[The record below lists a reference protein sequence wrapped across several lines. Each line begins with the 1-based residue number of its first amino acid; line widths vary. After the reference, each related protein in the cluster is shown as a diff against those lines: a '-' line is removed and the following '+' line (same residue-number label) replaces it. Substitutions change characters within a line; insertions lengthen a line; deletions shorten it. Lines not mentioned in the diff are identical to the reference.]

1 MAKNELAQERTIGP
15 SEPEVVSAS
24 PLGSATQGER
34 IYLALHRGS
43 AERDLLEQY
52 AAGREGRLIAIERSA
67 GPFSV
72 EVARLV
78 ASLGDD
84 TVELAPLRVAWLPEP
99 GKAGGWRALLG
110 LGDPRKPAE
119 RIKRQEMGRK
129 DPRWRIVAAKPAT
142 LGLLRARW
150 KQRTGGRGT
159 DFADFVARQAELSL
173 ERAEY
178 PLYGAGYKMP
188 RVEPAD
194 VIAAPGFAAG
204 LARLAQES
212 GRSEREVLA
221 EAQTY
226 LGELRTGHNPFAI
239 EGMLRF
245 FRAAY
250 EKAYGE
256 VDVVPT
262 ELARL
267 HEVFARYPAL
277 ILPAHKANVDAP
289 VVNTV
294 LADHGL
300 PLPSLFAGI
309 NMSFWPMGPIMR
321 RAGYIFLRR
330 DIRENATYRFVLRE
344 YLAYLIERRFNLSW
358 FPEGTRSR
366 TGKLLPPKLGL
377 LTYVVDAYRQGRIE
391 DIMLVPVALVY
402 DQVYE
407 TRDFAREASGAKKK
421 PENLGWMLRYLRSL
435 RAPYGKAYLRVAEP
449 LSMREALGPPDPA
462 ADHKTD
468 DAQLALQK
476 LSLAVSWRI
485 NQATP
490 ITGIAL
496 VAFALLATGGR
507 SIPRDRLER
516 FVALLVDHAVKRG
529 QPLTESAHL
538 REPQRLEAALDA
550 LLAAG
555 VITRF
560 AGGAAQVYGI
570 ADGQH
575 IGAAFYRNSMLHFV
589 LERAIAEVAALG
601 ALSAAPAE
609 REARFF
615 ETALAL
621 RESLKFEFFFRE
633 RPAFEEALA
642 AEMALIDAD
651 WRSKLATARTGR
663 ELLDSLFG
671 VGLAHAALRPFL
683 EAYRIVL
690 DVLQTQPV
698 DVVADEQDVLS
709 AADGL
714 GRQYLLE
721 QTIRNPE
728 AVSRQLF
735 ATAWQLA
742 RHVRLVEP
750 GPDLAARRAD
760 RARVLRATLAA
771 LDAIEGQC
779 RSALG
784 D

>member
-1 MAKNELAQERTIGP
+1 MATL
-15 SEPEVVSAS
+15 AS
-24 PLGSATQGER
+24 PTEQEARVER
-34 IYLALHRGS
+34 IFLALYRG
-43 AERDLLEQY
+43 ATERELLERH
-52 AAGREGRLIAIERSA
+52 AAGLPGRLVAIERSNA
-67 GPFSV
+67 PFST

-78 ASLGDD
+78 ASLGDE
-84 TVELAPLRVAWLPEP
+84 TVELAPLRVAWLPTK
-99 GKAGGWRALLG
+99 GQSSGWRALLG
-110 LGDPRKPAE
+110 LGDPREPSE
-119 RIKRQEMGRK
+119 SVKRR
-129 DPRWRIVAAKPAT
+129 DRDAATPRWRIVSAEPAA
-142 LGLLRARW
+142 LSVLRARW

-178 PLYGAGYKMP
+178 PLYGTRYKMP

-194 VIAAPGFAAG
+194 VIAAPGFTAG
-204 LARLAQES
+204 LARLAAET
-212 GRSEREVLA
+212 GRPEAERLA
-221 EAQTY
+221 EARGY
-226 LGELRTGHNPFAI
+226 LEELRTGHNPFAI

-250 EKAYGE
+250 EKAYGT
-256 VDVVPT
+256 VDVKPE

-267 HEVFARYPAL
+267 HDVFARYPAL

-377 LTYVVDAYRQGRIE
+377 LTYVVDAYRQGRID

-407 TRDFAREASGAKKK
+407 TKDFAKEAKGAKKK

-435 RAPYGKAYLRVAEP
+435 RTPYGKAYLRVAEP
-449 LSMREALGPPDPA
+449 LSMREALGAPDPA
-462 ADHKTD
+462 ADYKTPE
-468 DAQLALQK
+468 AQLALQK

-496 VAFALLATGGR
+496 VTFALLATGGR
-507 SIPRDRLER
+507 SIPRDRLGR
-516 FVALLVDHAVKRG
+516 FVAMLVDHARMRG
-529 QPLTESAHL
+529 QPLSASA
-538 REPQRLEAALDA
+538 RLDDAAQLDA
-550 LLAAG
+550 VIETLVSSG
-555 VITRF
+555 VVTRF
-560 AGGAAQVYGI
+560 DGGPTPVFGI
-570 ADGQH
+570 AEGQH

-601 ALSAAPAE
+601 ALAAKPAE
-609 REARFF
+609 RETRFI

-633 RPAFEEALA
+633 RPAFEQGLTAEMDLIDPDWRRKLA
-642 AEMALIDAD
+642 AA
-651 WRSKLATARTGR
+651 SSGR
-663 ELLDSLFG
+663 ELIDSIFG

-683 EAYRIVL
+683 EAYRVVL
-690 DVLQTQPV
+690 DVLLTLPV
-698 DVVADEQDVLS
+698 DTAAQEKEVLA

-721 QTIRNPE
+721 KTIRNPE

-742 RHVRLVEP
+742 GNVRLVEP
-750 GPDLAARRAD
+750 GPDLAARREN
-760 RARVLRATLAA
+760 RSKILRATLAA
-771 LDAIEGQC
+771 LDTIEDQC
-779 RSALG
+779 RAALG
-784 D
+784 G

>member
-1 MAKNELAQERTIGP
+1 MG
-15 SEPEVVSAS
+15 
-24 PLGSATQGER
+24 R
-34 IYLALHRGS
+34 IYLALYRGD
-43 AERDLLEQY
+43 AERELLE
-52 AAGREGRLIAIERSA
+52 RHTTPLSGRLIAIERSQA
-67 GPFSV
+67 PFST

-78 ASLGDD
+78 ASLDDD
-84 TVELAPLRVAWLPEP
+84 TVELAPLRVAWLPRKGE
-99 GKAGGWRALLG
+99 GNGWRALLG
-110 LGDPRKPAE
+110 LGDPREPPE
-119 RIKRQEMGRK
+119 SVKRREK
-129 DPRWRIVAAKPAT
+129 DAADPRWRIVTAQPAA
-142 LGLLRARW
+142 LGMLRARW

-178 PLYGAGYKMP
+178 PLYGARYKMP

-194 VIAAPGFAAG
+194 IIAAPGFTAG
-204 LARLAQES
+204 LARLAAET
-212 GRSEREVLA
+212 GRPEPDLLSEARG
-221 EAQTY
+221 Y
-226 LGELRTGHNPFAI
+226 LEELRTGHNPFAI

-250 EKAYGE
+250 EKAYGT
-256 VDVVPT
+256 VDVVPD
-262 ELARL
+262 ELAKL
-267 HEVFARYPAL
+267 HDVFARYPAL

-407 TRDFAREASGAKKK
+407 TKDFAREAKGAKKK

-435 RAPYGKAYLRVAEP
+435 RTPYGKAYLRVAEP
-449 LSMREALGPPDPA
+449 LSMREALGAPDPH
-462 ADHKTD
+462 ADYKAPE
-468 DAQLALQK
+468 AQLALQK

-496 VAFALLATGGR
+496 VTFALLATGGR
-507 SIPRDRLER
+507 SIPRERLVG
-516 FVALLVDHAVKRG
+516 FVSMLVDHARKRG
-529 QPLTESAHL
+529 QPLADSAEL
-538 REPQRLEAALDA
+538 RDPERLDA
-550 LLAAG
+550 VLDTLMASG
-555 VITRF
+555 IVTRYD
-560 AGGAAQVYGI
+560 GGPTPVYGI
-570 ADGQH
+570 AEGQH

-589 LERAIAEVAALG
+589 LERAIAEVAAVG
-601 ALSAAPAE
+601 AAAVPPAK
-609 REARFF
+609 RETQFI

-633 RPAFEEALA
+633 RPAFEDGLV
-642 AEMALIDAD
+642 AEMDLIAPD
-651 WRSKLATARTGR
+651 WRKKLAEAQSGR
-663 ELLDSLFG
+663 DVLDSVFG

-690 DVLQTQPV
+690 DVLLTMPV
-698 DVVADEQDVLS
+698 DLAAQEKDVLA

-735 ATAWQLA
+735 GTAWQLA
-742 RHVRLVEP
+742 CNVRLVEP
-750 GPDLAARRAD
+750 GPDLAARRK
-760 RARVLRATLAA
+760 ARSRILRATLAA
-771 LDAIEGQC
+771 LDAIELQC
-779 RSALG
+779 REALG
-784 D
+784 G

>member
-1 MAKNELAQERTIGP
+1 MATSAAPALH
-15 SEPEVVSAS
+15 EPQV
-24 PLGSATQGER
+24 PR
-34 IYLALHRGS
+34 IFLALYRGPT
-43 AERDLLEQY
+43 ERDLLTRH
-52 AAGREGRLIAIERSA
+52 AAELPGRLIAIERSNA
-67 GPFSV
+67 PFST

-78 ASLGDD
+78 ASLDD
-84 TVELAPLRVAWLPEP
+84 DAVELAPLRVAWLPRK
-99 GKAGGWRALLG
+99 GDGSGWRALLG
-110 LGDPRKPAE
+110 LGDPREPAE
-119 RIKRQEMGRK
+119 GRK
-129 DPRWRIVAAKPAT
+129 RREKDAADPRWRIVVAEPAA

-178 PLYGAGYKMP
+178 PLYGQRYKMP
-188 RVEPAD
+188 RVEPGD
-194 VIAAPGFAAG
+194 VIAAPGFTAG
-204 LARLAQES
+204 LARLAAET
-212 GRSEREVLA
+212 GRPEAELLA
-221 EAQTY
+221 EARGY
-226 LGELRTGHNPFAI
+226 LEELRTGHNPFAI

-250 EKAYGE
+250 EKAYGT
-256 VDVVPT
+256 VDVQPD
-262 ELARL
+262 ELAKL
-267 HEVFARYPAL
+267 HDVFARYPAL

-309 NMSFWPMGPIMR
+309 NMSFWPMGPIMK

-391 DIMLVPVALVY
+391 DIMLVPVALAY

-407 TRDFAREASGAKKK
+407 TKDFAREAKGVKKK

-435 RAPYGKAYLRVAEP
+435 RTPYGKAYLRVAEP
-449 LSMREALGPPDPA
+449 LSMREALGAPNPA
-462 ADHKTD
+462 ADHKTPE
-468 DAQLALQK
+468 AQLALQK

-496 VAFALLATGGR
+496 VTFALLATGGR
-507 SIPRDRLER
+507 SIPRERLAG
-516 FVALLVDHAVKRG
+516 FVGMLVDHARRRG
-529 QPLTESAHL
+529 QPLADSAELHDP
-538 REPQRLEAALDA
+538 ERLEAVLDA
-550 LLAAG
+550 LMASG
-555 VITRF
+555 VVTRF
-560 AGGAAQVYGI
+560 DGGPTPVYGI
-570 ADGQH
+570 AEGQH

-601 ALSAAPAE
+601 AMNAAPAK
-609 REARFF
+609 RADKFF
-615 ETALAL
+615 ETAVAL

-633 RPAFEEALA
+633 RPAFEDGLA
-642 AEMALIDAD
+642 AEMDLIDGD
-651 WRSKLATARTGR
+651 WRRKLAEAGSARNY
-663 ELLDSLFG
+663 LDSVFG

-690 DVLQTQPV
+690 DILLTRPV
-698 DVVADEQDVLS
+698 DVAAQEKEVLA

-721 QTIRNPE
+721 KTIRNPE

-742 RHVRLVEP
+742 GNVRLIEP
-750 GPDLAARRAD
+750 GPDLFARREN
-760 RARVLRATLAA
+760 RSKVLRATLAA
-771 LDAIEGQC
+771 LDAIEDQC
-779 RSALG
+779 REALG
-784 D
+784 G

>member
-1 MAKNELAQERTIGP
+1 MASA
-15 SEPEVVSAS
+15 AS
-24 PLGSATQGER
+24 PSSPEKHAQR
-34 IYLALHRGS
+34 IYLALYRG
-43 AERDLLEQY
+43 ATERELLERH
-52 AAGREGRLIAIERSA
+52 ATGLPGRVIAIERGNA
-67 GPFSV
+67 PFSL

-78 ASLGDD
+78 ASLDD
-84 TVELAPLRVAWLPEP
+84 DAVELAPLRVAWLPRQGE
-99 GKAGGWRALLG
+99 GSGWRALLG
-110 LGDPRKPAE
+110 LGDPREPSESVKRRE
-119 RIKRQEMGRK
+119 RDRS
-129 DPRWRIVAAKPAT
+129 DPRWRIVAAQPAA
-142 LGLLRARW
+142 LGMLRARW

-159 DFADFVARQAELSL
+159 DFSDFVARQAELSL

-178 PLYGAGYKMP
+178 PLYGSRYKMP

-194 VIAAPGFAAG
+194 IIAAPGFTAG
-204 LARLAQES
+204 LARLATET
-212 GRSEREVLA
+212 GRSEADLLE
-221 EAQTY
+221 EAKGY
-226 LGELRTGHNPFAI
+226 LEELRTGHNPFAI

-250 EKAYGE
+250 EKAYGT
-256 VDVVPT
+256 VDVVPG
-262 ELARL
+262 ELAKL
-267 HEVFARYPAL
+267 HAVFARYPAL

-407 TRDFAREASGAKKK
+407 TKDFAREAKGVKKK

-435 RAPYGKAYLRVAEP
+435 RTPYGKAYLRVAKP
-449 LSMREALGPPDPA
+449 LSMREALGAPDPH
-462 ADHKTD
+462 ADYKAPE
-468 DAQLALQK
+468 AQLALQK

-496 VAFALLATGGR
+496 ASFALLATGGR
-507 SIPRDRLER
+507 SIPRERLAG
-516 FVALLVDHAVKRG
+516 FVAMLVDHARKRG
-529 QPLTESAHL
+529 QPLAESADL
-538 REPQRLEAALDA
+538 GDPAKLDQVLA
-550 LLAAG
+550 TLLDSG
-555 VITRF
+555 IVTRYD
-560 AGGAAQVYGI
+560 GGPTPVYGI
-570 ADGQH
+570 AEGQH

-601 ALSAAPAE
+601 AMAAPAAR
-609 REARFF
+609 REERFF

-633 RPAFEEALA
+633 RPAFEQGLA
-642 AEMALIDAD
+642 AEMDLIDPE
-651 WRSKLATARTGR
+651 WRRKLAEARSGR
-663 ELLDSLFG
+663 ELLDSTFN

-690 DVLQTQPV
+690 DVLLTMPV
-698 DVVADEQDVLS
+698 DTPALESEVLA

-721 QTIRNPE
+721 KTIRNPE
-728 AVSRQLF
+728 AISRQLF
-735 ATAWQLA
+735 GTAWQLA
-742 RHVRLVEP
+742 RNVRLIEP
-750 GPDLAARRAD
+750 GPDLAARREN
-760 RARVLRATLAA
+760 RSKVLRATLSA
-771 LDAIEGQC
+771 LDEIEVQC
-779 RSALG
+779 REALG
-784 D
+784 G

>member
-1 MAKNELAQERTIGP
+1 MASLATP
-15 SEPEVVSAS
+15 PEQDAKV
-24 PLGSATQGER
+24 QR
-34 IYLALHRGS
+34 IFLALHRG
-43 AERDLLEQY
+43 ATERELLERH
-52 AAGREGRLIAIERSA
+52 AAHLPGRLVAIERSDA
-67 GPFSV
+67 PFSA
-72 EVARLV
+72 EVAKLV

-84 TVELAPLRVAWLPEP
+84 TVELAPLRVAWLP
-99 GKAGGWRALLG
+99 GKELGSGWRALLG
-110 LGDPRKPAE
+110 LGDPRELSEAA
-119 RIKRQEMGRK
+119 KRR
-129 DPRWRIVAAKPAT
+129 DRDSAAPRWRIVAAQPAA
-142 LGLLRARW
+142 LGDLRARW

-178 PLYGAGYKMP
+178 PLYGKRYKMP

-194 VIAAPGFAAG
+194 IIAAPGFTAG
-204 LARLAQES
+204 LARLADET
-212 GRSEREVLA
+212 GRAEADLLA
-221 EAQTY
+221 EARRY
-226 LGELRTGHNPFAI
+226 LEELRTGHNPFAI

-250 EKAYGE
+250 EKAYGT
-256 VDVVPT
+256 VDVVPA

-267 HEVFARYPAL
+267 HDVFARYPAL

-309 NMSFWPMGPIMR
+309 NMSFWPMGPIMK

-407 TRDFAREASGAKKK
+407 TKDFAREAKGAKKK

-435 RAPYGKAYLRVAEP
+435 RTPYGKAYLRVAEP
-449 LSMREALGPPDPA
+449 LSMREALGAPDPA
-462 ADHKTD
+462 TDYKTPE
-468 DAQLALQK
+468 AQLALQK

-496 VAFALLATGGR
+496 VTFALLATGGR
-507 SIPRDRLER
+507 SIPRDRLSR
-516 FVALLVDHAVKRG
+516 FVAMLVDHAERRG
-529 QPLTESAHL
+529 CPLADSA
-538 REPQRLEAALDA
+538 RLHDPEQLDLVLETLMA
-550 LLAAG
+550 SG

-560 AGGAAQVYGI
+560 DGGPTPVFGI
-570 ADGQH
+570 GDGQH

-589 LERAIAEVAALG
+589 LERAIAEVAAIG
-601 ALSAAPAE
+601 ALAAAPNE
-609 REARFF
+609 REARFI

-633 RPAFEEALA
+633 RPAFEQGLIT
-642 AEMALIDAD
+642 EMDLIDPE
-651 WRSKLATARTGR
+651 WRTKLATAKSDR
-663 ELLDSLFG
+663 ELIDSVFR

-690 DVLQTQPV
+690 DVLLTMPV
-698 DVVADEQDVLS
+698 DQAAQEKDVLA

-721 QTIRNPE
+721 KTIRNPE

-735 ATAWQLA
+735 GTAWQLA
-742 RHVRLVEP
+742 CNVRLVEP
-750 GPDLAARRAD
+750 GPDLAARREG
-760 RARVLRATLAA
+760 RSRVLRATLAA
-771 LDAIEGQC
+771 LDAIEDQC
-779 RSALG
+779 RAALG
-784 D
+784 G

>member
-1 MAKNELAQERTIGP
+1 MATL
-15 SEPEVVSAS
+15 AS
-24 PLGSATQGER
+24 PTEQEAGVER
-34 IYLALHRGS
+34 IFLALYRG
-43 AERDLLEQY
+43 ATERELLERH
-52 AAGREGRLIAIERSA
+52 AAGLPGQLVAIERSNA
-67 GPFSV
+67 PFST

-84 TVELAPLRVAWLPEP
+84 TVELAPLRVAWLPTKGESS
-99 GKAGGWRALLG
+99 GWRALLG
-110 LGDPRKPAE
+110 LGDPREPSE
-119 RIKRQEMGRK
+119 SVKRR
-129 DPRWRIVAAKPAT
+129 DRDAAAPRWRIVTAEPAA
-142 LGLLRARW
+142 LSVLRARW

-178 PLYGAGYKMP
+178 PLYGTRYKMP

-194 VIAAPGFAAG
+194 VIAAPGFTAG
-204 LARLAQES
+204 LARLAAET
-212 GRSEREVLA
+212 GRSESELLA
-221 EAQTY
+221 EARGY
-226 LGELRTGHNPFAI
+226 LEELRTGHNPFAI

-250 EKAYGE
+250 EKAYGT
-256 VDVVPT
+256 VDVKPE

-267 HEVFARYPAL
+267 HDVFARYPAL

-377 LTYVVDAYRQGRIE
+377 LTYVVDAYRQGRID

-407 TRDFAREASGAKKK
+407 TKDFAKEAKGAKKK

-435 RAPYGKAYLRVAEP
+435 RSPYGKAYLRVAEP
-449 LSMREALGPPDPA
+449 LSMREALGAPDPA
-462 ADHKTD
+462 ADYKTPE
-468 DAQLALQK
+468 AQLALQK

-496 VAFALLATGGR
+496 VTFALLATGGR
-507 SIPRDRLER
+507 SIPRDRLGR
-516 FVALLVDHAVKRG
+516 FVAMLVDHARMRG
-529 QPLTESAHL
+529 QPLSASA
-538 REPQRLEAALDA
+538 RLDDAAQLDA
-550 LLAAG
+550 VIETLVSSG
-555 VITRF
+555 VVTCF
-560 AGGAAQVYGI
+560 DGGPTPVFGI
-570 ADGQH
+570 AEGQH

-601 ALSAAPAE
+601 ALAAKPAE
-609 REARFF
+609 RETRFI

-633 RPAFEEALA
+633 RPAFEQGLTAEMDLIDPDWRGKLA
-642 AEMALIDAD
+642 AAG
-651 WRSKLATARTGR
+651 SGR
-663 ELLDSLFG
+663 ELIDSIFG

-683 EAYRIVL
+683 EAYRVML
-690 DVLQTQPV
+690 DVLLTLPV
-698 DVVADEQDVLS
+698 DTAAQEKDVLA

-721 QTIRNPE
+721 KTIRNPE

-742 RHVRLVEP
+742 GNVRLVEP
-750 GPDLAARRAD
+750 GPDLAARRES
-760 RARVLRATLAA
+760 RSKILRATLAA
-771 LDAIEGQC
+771 LDTIEDQC
-779 RSALG
+779 RAALG
-784 D
+784 G

>member
-1 MAKNELAQERTIGP
+1 MATL
-15 SEPEVVSAS
+15 AS
-24 PLGSATQGER
+24 PTEQEARVER
-34 IYLALHRGS
+34 IFLALYRG
-43 AERDLLEQY
+43 ATERELLERH
-52 AAGREGRLIAIERSA
+52 AAGLPGRLVAIERSNA
-67 GPFSV
+67 PFST

-78 ASLGDD
+78 ASLGDE
-84 TVELAPLRVAWLPEP
+84 TVELAPLRVAWLPTK
-99 GKAGGWRALLG
+99 GQSSGWRALLG
-110 LGDPRKPAE
+110 LGDPREPSE
-119 RIKRQEMGRK
+119 SVKRR
-129 DPRWRIVAAKPAT
+129 DRDAATPRWRIVTAEPAA
-142 LGLLRARW
+142 LSVLRARW

-159 DFADFVARQAELSL
+159 DFSDFVARQAELSL

-178 PLYGAGYKMP
+178 PLYGTRYKMP
-188 RVEPAD
+188 RVDPAD
-194 VIAAPGFAAG
+194 VIAAPGFTAG
-204 LARLAQES
+204 LARLAAET
-212 GRSEREVLA
+212 GRPEAELLA
-221 EAQTY
+221 EARGY
-226 LGELRTGHNPFAI
+226 LEELRTGHNPFAI

-250 EKAYGE
+250 EKAYGT
-256 VDVVPT
+256 VDVKPE

-267 HEVFARYPAL
+267 HDVFARYPAL

-377 LTYVVDAYRQGRIE
+377 LTYVVDAYRQGRID

-407 TRDFAREASGAKKK
+407 TKDFAKEAKGAKKK

-435 RAPYGKAYLRVAEP
+435 RTPYGKAYLRVAEP
-449 LSMREALGPPDPA
+449 LSMREALGAPDPA
-462 ADHKTD
+462 ADYKTPE
-468 DAQLALQK
+468 AQLALQK

-496 VAFALLATGGR
+496 VTFALLATGGR
-507 SIPRDRLER
+507 SIPRDRLGR
-516 FVALLVDHAVKRG
+516 FVAMLVDHARMRG
-529 QPLTESAHL
+529 QPLSASA
-538 REPQRLEAALDA
+538 RLDDAAQLDA
-550 LLAAG
+550 VIETLVSSG
-555 VITRF
+555 VVTRF
-560 AGGAAQVYGI
+560 DGGPTPVFGI
-570 ADGQH
+570 AEGQH

-601 ALSAAPAE
+601 ALAAKPAE
-609 REARFF
+609 RETRFI

-633 RPAFEEALA
+633 RPAFVQGLTAEMDLIDPDWRRKLA
-642 AEMALIDAD
+642 AA
-651 WRSKLATARTGR
+651 SSGR
-663 ELLDSLFG
+663 ELIDSIFG

-683 EAYRIVL
+683 EAYRVVL
-690 DVLQTQPV
+690 DVLLTLPV
-698 DVVADEQDVLS
+698 DTAAQEKEVLA

-721 QTIRNPE
+721 KTIRNPE

-742 RHVRLVEP
+742 GNVRLVEP
-750 GPDLAARRAD
+750 GPDLAARREN
-760 RARVLRATLAA
+760 RSKILRATLAA
-771 LDAIEGQC
+771 LDTIEDQC
-779 RSALG
+779 RAALG
-784 D
+784 G

>member
-1 MAKNELAQERTIGP
+1 MATA
-15 SEPEVVSAS
+15 AS
-24 PLGSATQGER
+24 PAAGKPKVQR
-34 IYLALHRGS
+34 IFLALYRGVT
-43 AERDLLEQY
+43 ERELLERY
-52 AAGREGRLIAIERSA
+52 TAGRDGQLVAIERNKA
-67 GPFSV
+67 PFSV

-78 ASLGDD
+78 ASLDD
-84 TVELAPLRVAWLPEP
+84 DEVELAPLRVAWLPRE
-99 GKAGGWRALLG
+99 GELASGWRALLG
-110 LGDPRKPAE
+110 LDDPREPDEGTKRRE
-119 RIKRQEMGRK
+119 RDAA
-129 DPRWRIVAAKPAT
+129 DPRWRVVVAQPAA

-178 PLYGAGYKMP
+178 PLYGQGYKMP
-188 RVEPAD
+188 RVEPDD

-204 LARLAQES
+204 LARLAEQTRRDEAAL
-212 GRSEREVLA
+212 LA
-221 EAQTY
+221 EARGY
-226 LGELRTGHNPFAI
+226 LQELRTGHNPFAI
-239 EGMLRF
+239 KGILRF

-250 EKAYGE
+250 EKAYGT
-256 VDVVPT
+256 VDVDP
-262 ELARL
+262 EQLARL
-267 HEVFARYPAL
+267 RDVFARYPAL

-289 VVNTV
+289 IVNTV

-330 DIRENATYRFVLRE
+330 DIRENPTYRFVLRE

-377 LTYVVDAYRQGRIE
+377 LTYVVDAYRQGRID

-407 TRDFAREASGAKKK
+407 TRDFAREARGGTKK

-435 RAPYGKAYLRVAEP
+435 RTSYGKAYLRVAEP
-449 LSMREALGPPDPA
+449 LSMREALGPPDSL
-462 ADHKTD
+462 ADGKTPE
-468 DAQLALQK
+468 AQLALSK

-496 VAFALLATGGR
+496 VTFALLATGGR
-507 SIPRDRLER
+507 SIPRARLAR
-516 FVALLVDHAVKRG
+516 FTAMLVDHARRRG
-529 QPLTESAHL
+529 QPLADSA
-538 REPQRLEAALDA
+538 RLDDPAALDA
-550 LLAAG
+550 ALGALIASG
-555 VITRF
+555 VVTRF
-560 AGGAAQVYGI
+560 DGGPVPVYGI
-570 ADGQH
+570 AEGQH

-589 LERAIAEVAALG
+589 LERAIAEVAAMEAVG
-601 ALSAAPAE
+601 APPAQ
-609 REARFF
+609 REARFL
-615 ETALAL
+615 ETACAL

-633 RPAFEEALA
+633 RPAFEEGLA
-642 AEMALIDAD
+642 AEMDLIDPD
-651 WRSKLATARTGR
+651 WRRKLAEAGSSRAV
-663 ELLDSLFG
+663 LDNLFG
-671 VGLAHAALRPFL
+671 IGLAHAALRPFL

-690 DVLQTQPV
+690 DVLLTMPV
-698 DVVADEQDVLS
+698 DVAAQEKAVLA

-721 QTIRNPE
+721 KTIRNPE

-742 RHVRLVEP
+742 GNLRLVEP
-750 GPDLAARRAD
+750 GPDLAARRES
-760 RARVLRATLAA
+760 RSRVLRATLAA
-771 LDAIEGQC
+771 LDQIEVQC
-779 RSALG
+779 REALG
-784 D
+784 G

>member
-1 MAKNELAQERTIGP
+1 MATAVSNPE
-15 SEPEVVSAS
+15 SEP
-24 PLGSATQGER
+24 R
-34 IYLALHRGS
+34 ISRIFLALYRGET
-43 AERDLLEQY
+43 ERDLLEQHT
-52 AAGREGRLIAIERSA
+52 AGLTGRLVAIERSNA
-67 GPFSV
+67 PFSN

-78 ASLGDD
+78 ASLDD
-84 TVELAPLRVAWLPEP
+84 DAVELAPLRVAWLPRKGED
-99 GKAGGWRALLG
+99 GGWRALFG
-110 LGDPRKPAE
+110 LGDPREPSEAA
-119 RIKRQEMGRK
+119 KRREL
-129 DPRWRIVAAKPAT
+129 DADNPRWRIVTAEPAA
-142 LGLLRARW
+142 LGMLRARW

-178 PLYGAGYKMP
+178 PLYGARYKMP

-194 VIAAPGFAAG
+194 VIAAPGFTAG
-204 LARLAQES
+204 LARLAAET
-212 GRSEREVLA
+212 GRPEPDLLSEARG
-221 EAQTY
+221 Y
-226 LGELRTGHNPFAI
+226 LEELRTGHNPFAI

-250 EKAYGE
+250 EKAYGT
-256 VDVVPT
+256 VDVVPD
-262 ELARL
+262 ELAKL
-267 HEVFARYPAL
+267 HNVFARYPAL

-330 DIRENATYRFVLRE
+330 DIRKNAIYRFVLRE

-391 DIMLVPVALVY
+391 DIMLVPVALAY

-407 TRDFAREASGAKKK
+407 TKDFAREAKGATKK

-435 RAPYGKAYLRVAEP
+435 RTPYGKAYLRVAEP
-449 LSMREALGPPDPA
+449 LSMREALGAPNPD
-462 ADHKTD
+462 ADFKTP

-496 VAFALLATGGR
+496 VTFALLATGGR
-507 SIPRDRLER
+507 SIPRERLAG
-516 FVALLVDHAVKRG
+516 FVCMLVDHARKRG
-529 QPLTESAHL
+529 QPLADSAELHD
-538 REPQRLEAALDA
+538 PAKLDA
-550 LLAAG
+550 VMETLIESG
-555 VITRF
+555 VVTRF
-560 AGGAAQVYGI
+560 DGGPTPVYGI

-589 LERAIAEVAALG
+589 LERAIVEVAAID
-601 ALSAAPAE
+601 ALRVTPAN
-609 REARFF
+609 REAQFV

-633 RPAFEEALA
+633 RPAFEAGLI
-642 AEMALIDAD
+642 AEMDLINLD
-651 WRSKLATARTGR
+651 WRSQLAKATAGR
-663 ELLDSLFG
+663 DLLDSVFG
-671 VGLAHAALRPFL
+671 IGLAHAALRPFL

-690 DVLQTQPV
+690 DVLLALPV
-698 DVVADEQDVLS
+698 NVAAQEKEVLA

-728 AVSRQLF
+728 AISRQLF
-735 ATAWQLA
+735 STAWQLA
-742 RHVRLVEP
+742 CNVRLVEP
-750 GPDLAARRAD
+750 GPDLAARRKN
-760 RARVLRATLAA
+760 RSKVLRATLAA
-771 LDAIEGQC
+771 LDEIEVQC
-779 RSALG
+779 REALG
-784 D
+784 G

>member
-1 MAKNELAQERTIGP
+1 MATAVSPPE
-15 SEPEVVSAS
+15 SEPQI
-24 PLGSATQGER
+24 GR
-34 IYLALHRGS
+34 IFLALYRG
-43 AERDLLEQY
+43 ATERELLERHT
-52 AAGREGRLIAIERSA
+52 AGLTGRLVAIERSEA
-67 GPFSV
+67 PFST

-78 ASLGDD
+78 ASLDD
-84 TVELAPLRVAWLPEP
+84 DAVELAPLRVAWLPRKGE
-99 GKAGGWRALLG
+99 GSGWRALLG
-110 LGDPRKPAE
+110 LGDPREPSE
-119 RIKRQEMGRK
+119 SIKRREK
-129 DPRWRIVAAKPAT
+129 DAADPRWRIVVAEPAA

-178 PLYGAGYKMP
+178 PLYGARYKMP

-194 VIAAPGFAAG
+194 VIAAPGFTAG
-204 LARLAQES
+204 LARLAEES
-212 GRSEREVLA
+212 GRRESELLA
-221 EAQTY
+221 EAHGY
-226 LGELRTGHNPFAI
+226 LEELRTGHNPFAI

-250 EKAYGE
+250 EKAYGT
-256 VDVVPT
+256 VDVVPE
-262 ELARL
+262 ELAKL
-267 HEVFARYPAL
+267 HDVFARYPAL

-391 DIMLVPVALVY
+391 DIMLVPVALAY

-407 TRDFAREASGAKKK
+407 TKDFANEAKGGKKK

-435 RAPYGKAYLRVAEP
+435 RTSYGKAYLRVAEP
-449 LSMREALGPPDPA
+449 LSMREALGPPDP
-462 ADHKTD
+462 DGNYKTPE
-468 DAQLALQK
+468 AQLALQK

-496 VAFALLATGGR
+496 VTFALLATGGR
-507 SIPRDRLER
+507 SIPRERLAK
-516 FVALLVDHAVKRG
+516 FVAMLVEHARKRG
-529 QPLTESAHL
+529 QPLADSAVLHDSERLGAVLDTLMES
-538 REPQRLEAALDA
+538 
-550 LLAAG
+550 G
-555 VITRF
+555 VVTRF
-560 AGGAAQVYGI
+560 EGGPTPVYGI
-570 ADGQH
+570 AEGQH

-589 LERAIAEVAALG
+589 LERAICEVAALG
-601 ALSAAPAE
+601 AMTSSPAK
-609 REARFF
+609 REDKFF
-615 ETALAL
+615 ETAVAL

-633 RPAFEEALA
+633 RPAFEEGLA
-642 AEMALIDAD
+642 AEMDLIDRD
-651 WRSKLATARTGR
+651 WRHKLAEASSGR
-663 ELLDSLFG
+663 EVLDTIFG

-690 DVLQTQPV
+690 DVLLTLPV
-698 DVVADEQDVLS
+698 DVAAQEKDVLT

-721 QTIRNPE
+721 KTIRNPE

-735 ATAWQLA
+735 ATAWQVA
-742 RHVRLVEP
+742 SNVRLVEP
-750 GPDLAARRAD
+750 GPDLAARREG
-760 RARVLRATLAA
+760 RSRVLRATLAA
-771 LDAIEGQC
+771 LDAIEVQC
-779 RSALG
+779 REALG
-784 D
+784 G

>member
-1 MAKNELAQERTIGP
+1 MATAASTPNA
-15 SEPEVVSAS
+15 EPKI
-24 PLGSATQGER
+24 QR
-34 IYLALHRGS
+34 IFLALYRGQT
-43 AERDLLEQY
+43 ERELLERHT
-52 AAGREGRLIAIERSA
+52 AGLAGRLVAIERSDA
-67 GPFSV
+67 PFSI

-78 ASLGDD
+78 ASLDD
-84 TVELAPLRVAWLPEP
+84 DAVELAPLRIAWLPRKGELP
-99 GKAGGWRALLG
+99 SGWRALLG
-110 LGDPRKPAE
+110 LGDPREPAE
-119 RIKRQEMGRK
+119 SVKRREREAA
-129 DPRWRIVAAKPAT
+129 DPRWRVVVAQPAA

-178 PLYGAGYKMP
+178 PLYGKRFKMP

-204 LARLAQES
+204 LARLVEET
-212 GRSEREVLA
+212 GRGEAELLA
-221 EAQTY
+221 EARGY
-226 LGELRTGHNPFAI
+226 LEELRTGHNPFAI

-250 EKAYGE
+250 EKAYGS
-256 VDVVPT
+256 VDVEP
-262 ELARL
+262 EQLERL
-267 HEVFARYPAL
+267 HDVFARYPAL
-277 ILPAHKANVDAP
+277 ILPTHKANVDAP
-289 VVNTV
+289 IVNTV

-377 LTYVVDAYRQGRIE
+377 LTYVVDAYRQGRID

-407 TRDFAREASGAKKK
+407 TKDFANEAKGGKKK

-435 RAPYGKAYLRVAEP
+435 RTSYGKAYLRVAEP
-449 LSMREALGPPDPA
+449 LSMREALGPPDPHS
-462 ADHKTD
+462 DGKTSE
-468 DAQLALQK
+468 AQLALNK

-496 VAFALLATGGR
+496 VTFALLATGGR
-507 SIPRDRLER
+507 SIPRERLAR
-516 FVALLVDHAVKRG
+516 FAAMLVSHAQLRE
-529 QPLTESAHL
+529 QPLADSAA
-538 REPQRLEAALDA
+538 LEDPAALDA
-550 LLAAG
+550 VLDTLMETG
-555 VITRF
+555 VINRF
-560 AGGAAQVYGI
+560 DGGPVPVYGI
-570 ADGQH
+570 AEGQH

-589 LERAIAEVAALG
+589 LERAIAEV
-601 ALSAAPAE
+601 SAMSAVSAPPAK
-609 REARFF
+609 REAQFF

-633 RPAFEEALA
+633 RPAFEDGLA
-642 AEMALIDAD
+642 AEMDLIDQD
-651 WRSKLATARTGR
+651 WRRKLTEAGSGR
-663 ELLDSLFG
+663 EVLDSLFG

-690 DVLQTQPV
+690 DVLLTLPV
-698 DVVADEQDVLS
+698 DVAAQEKDVLT

-721 QTIRNPE
+721 KTIRNPE

-742 RHVRLVEP
+742 SNVKLVEP
-750 GPDLAARRAD
+750 GPDLAARREG
-760 RARVLRATLAA
+760 RSKVLRATLAA
-771 LDAIEGQC
+771 LDQIEVQC
-779 RSALG
+779 REALG
-784 D
+784 G

>member
-1 MAKNELAQERTIGP
+1 MASQVAP
-15 SEPEVVSAS
+15 PASEPQV
-24 PLGSATQGER
+24 QR
-34 IYLALHRGS
+34 IFLALYRG
-43 AERDLLEQY
+43 ATERELLT
-52 AAGREGRLIAIERSA
+52 AHTAGLSGRLVAVERSDA
-67 GPFSV
+67 PFSV

-78 ASLGDD
+78 ASLDD
-84 TVELAPLRVAWLPEP
+84 DAVELAPLRVAWLPRTGETT
-99 GKAGGWRALLG
+99 GGWRALLG
-110 LGDPRKPAE
+110 LGDPREPSEGAKRSE
-119 RIKRQEMGRK
+119 RDAA
-129 DPRWRIVAAKPAT
+129 DPRWRIVVAQPAA

-178 PLYGAGYKMP
+178 PLYGARFKMP

-194 VIAAPGFAAG
+194 VIAAPGFNEG
-204 LARLAQES
+204 LVRLAAET
-212 GRSEREVLA
+212 GRREDELLA
-221 EAQTY
+221 EARGY
-226 LGELRTGHNPFAI
+226 LEELKTGHNPFAI

-250 EKAYGE
+250 EKAYGT
-256 VDVVPT
+256 VDVDASQ
-262 ELARL
+262 LSSL
-267 HEVFARYPAL
+267 HDVFARYPAL

-289 VVNTV
+289 IVNTV

-391 DIMLVPVALVY
+391 DIMLVPVALAY

-407 TRDFAREASGAKKK
+407 TKDFAREAKGGKKK

-435 RAPYGKAYLRVAEP
+435 RTPYGKAYLRVAEP
-449 LSMREALGPPDPA
+449 LSMREALGPPDP
-462 ADHKTD
+462 HSEGKTA
-468 DAQLALQK
+468 DAQLALNK

-496 VAFALLATGGR
+496 VTFALLATGGR
-507 SIPRDRLER
+507 SIPRDRLAK
-516 FVALLVDHAVKRG
+516 FVALLVEHARKRG
-529 QPLTESAHL
+529 QPLADSAVLQDSERLGTVLDTLMES
-538 REPQRLEAALDA
+538 
-550 LLAAG
+550 G
-555 VITRF
+555 VVTRF
-560 AGGAAQVYGI
+560 DEGPTPVYGI
-570 ADGQH
+570 AEGQH

-589 LERAIAEVAALG
+589 LERAIAEVAAF
-601 ALSAAPAE
+601 AAVAAPPAR
-609 REARFF
+609 REAQFY

-633 RPAFEEALA
+633 RPAFEDGLA
-642 AEMALIDAD
+642 AEMDLIDQD
-651 WRSKLATARTGR
+651 WRSKLAEAGSGR
-663 ELLDSLFG
+663 EVLDSLFG

-690 DVLQTQPV
+690 DVLLTLPV
-698 DVVADEQDVLS
+698 DTAAQEKDVLA

-721 QTIRNPE
+721 KTIRNPE

-742 RHVRLVEP
+742 CNVRLVEP
-750 GPDLAARRAD
+750 GPDLAARREN
-760 RARVLRATLAA
+760 RSKVLRATLGA
-771 LDAIEGQC
+771 LDAIEIQC
-779 RSALG
+779 REALG
-784 D
+784 G

>member
-1 MAKNELAQERTIGP
+1 MARPIQSPGATARPEPILLGLYRGVTERN
-15 SEPEVVSAS
+15 
-24 PLGSATQGER
+24 
-34 IYLALHRGS
+34 
-43 AERDLLEQY
+43 LLEQH
-52 AAGREGRLIAIERSA
+52 AAAVDGRLHLIERRD
-67 GPFSV
+67 GPFSS

-78 ASLGDD
+78 ASLDD
-84 TVELAPLRVAWLPEP
+84 DAVELAPLRVAWLPER
-99 GKAGGWRALLG
+99 GEQGGWRALLG
-110 LGDPRKPAE
+110 LRDPRDPSE
-119 RIKRQEMGRK
+119 RRKRRVLGAK
-129 DPRWRIVAAKPAT
+129 DPPWRIVAAEPAA

-178 PLYGAGYKMP
+178 PLYGKSYKMP

-194 VIAAPGFAAG
+194 VIAAPGFTAG
-204 LARLAQES
+204 LARLAGET
-212 GRSEREVLA
+212 GRPEADLLA
-221 EAQTY
+221 EANRY
-226 LGELRTGHNPFAI
+226 LEELRTGHNPFAI
-239 EGMLRF
+239 KGMLRF

-256 VDVVPT
+256 VDVVPG

-267 HEVFARYPAL
+267 QDVFARYPAL

-309 NMSFWPMGPIMR
+309 NISFWPMGPIMR

-407 TRDFAREASGAKKK
+407 TTDFANEAKGGKKK

-435 RAPYGKAYLRVAEP
+435 RTPYGKAYLRVAEP
-449 LSMREALGPPDPA
+449 LSMREALGAPDPQ
-462 ADHKTD
+462 ADHKTPE
-468 DAQLALQK
+468 AQLALQK

-490 ITGIAL
+490 ITGISL
-496 VAFALLATGGR
+496 VTFALLATGGR
-507 SIPRDRLER
+507 SIPLER
-516 FVALLVDHAVKRG
+516 LARFVGMLVDHARKRG
-529 QPLTESAHL
+529 QPLAESATL
-538 REPQRLEAALDA
+538 DDPVRLNSVVET
-550 LLAAG
+550 LLASGIVSRFDAG
-555 VITRF
+555 PTPVF
-560 AGGAAQVYGI
+560 GI
-570 ADGQH
+570 VEGQH
-575 IGAAFYRNSMLHFV
+575 ISAAFYRNSMLHFV
-589 LERAIAEVAALG
+589 LERAIAEVAVLG
-601 ALSAAPAE
+601 ALSAAPQT
-609 REARFF
+609 RETRFF
-615 ETALAL
+615 ETAVAL

-642 AEMALIDAD
+642 AEMGLIDQD
-651 WRSKLATARTGR
+651 WRRKLAQAASADAA
-663 ELLDSLFG
+663 LADIFG
-671 VGLAHAALRPFL
+671 IGLAHAALRPFL

-690 DVLQTQPV
+690 DVLLTLPV
-698 DVVADEQDVLS
+698 DTIAQEKEVLA

-721 QTIRNPE
+721 KAIRNPE

-742 RHVRLVEP
+742 RNVRLVDP
-750 GPDLAARRAD
+750 GPDLAARRQS
-760 RARVLRATLAA
+760 RARVLRAILAA
-771 LDAIEGQC
+771 LDTIEAQC
-779 RSALG
+779 RNALG
-784 D
+784 G

>member
-1 MAKNELAQERTIGP
+1 MATRVASP
-15 SEPEVVSAS
+15 ASEP
-24 PLGSATQGER
+24 QDQR
-34 IYLALHRGS
+34 IFLALYRGPT
-43 AERDLLEQY
+43 ERELLERHT
-52 AAGREGRLIAIERSA
+52 AGLTGRLVAIERSNA
-67 GPFSV
+67 PFSA

-78 ASLGDD
+78 ASLDD
-84 TVELAPLRVAWLPEP
+84 DAVELAPLRIAWLPRSGETP
-99 GKAGGWRALLG
+99 GGWRALLG
-110 LGDPRKPAE
+110 LGDPREPSEAVKRRE
-119 RIKRQEMGRK
+119 R
-129 DPRWRIVAAKPAT
+129 DAAAPRWRVVVAQPAA

-178 PLYGAGYKMP
+178 PLYGDRFKMP

-194 VIAAPGFAAG
+194 IIAAPGFSAG
-204 LARLAQES
+204 LARLATET
-212 GRSEREVLA
+212 GKREDELLA
-221 EAQTY
+221 EARGY
-226 LGELRTGHNPFAI
+226 LEELRTGHNPFAI
-239 EGMLRF
+239 QGMLRF

-250 EKAYGE
+250 EKAYGT
-256 VDVVPT
+256 VDVEPSQ
-262 ELARL
+262 LAAL
-267 HEVFARYPAL
+267 HDVFARYPAL

-289 VVNTV
+289 IVNTV

-407 TRDFAREASGAKKK
+407 TKDFAREAKGSKKK

-435 RAPYGKAYLRVAEP
+435 RTSYGKAYLRVAEP
-449 LSMREALGPPDPA
+449 LSMREALGAPDPN
-462 ADHKTD
+462 ADHKTPE
-468 DAQLALQK
+468 AQLALQK

-496 VAFALLATGGR
+496 VTFALLATGGR
-507 SIPRDRLER
+507 SIPRERLAR
-516 FVALLVDHAVKRG
+516 FVALLVDHARKRG
-529 QPLTESAHL
+529 QPLADSA
-538 REPQRLEAALDA
+538 ELEAPAALDSVIDT
-550 LLAAG
+550 LIESG
-555 VITRF
+555 VVTRF
-560 AGGAAQVYGI
+560 DGGPVPVYGI
-570 ADGQH
+570 AEGQH

-589 LERAIAEVAALG
+589 LERAIAEVSAFAA
-601 ALSAAPAE
+601 ASAPPAR
-609 REARFF
+609 REAQFF

-633 RPAFEEALA
+633 RPAFEDGLA
-642 AEMALIDAD
+642 RELELVDLD
-651 WRSKLATARTGR
+651 WRSKLAEAGSGR
-663 ELLDSLFG
+663 DVLDSVFG

-690 DVLQTQPV
+690 DVLLTLPV
-698 DVVADEQDVLS
+698 DAAAQEKDVLA

-721 QTIRNPE
+721 KTIRNPE
-728 AVSRQLF
+728 AISRQLF

-742 RHVRLVEP
+742 VNVRLVDP
-750 GPDLAARRAD
+750 GPDLAARREN
-760 RARVLRATLAA
+760 RSKVLRATLAA
-771 LDAIEGQC
+771 LDQIEVQC
-779 RSALG
+779 REALG
-784 D
+784 G

>member
-1 MAKNELAQERTIGP
+1 MATA
-15 SEPEVVSAS
+15 VAS
-24 PLGSATQGER
+24 PDTEPKIQR
-34 IYLALHRGS
+34 VFLALYRG
-43 AERDLLEQY
+43 ATERELLERY
-52 AAGREGRLIAIERSA
+52 AAGLAGRMIPIERNDA
-67 GPFSV
+67 PFSADI
-72 EVARLV
+72 ARLV
-78 ASLGDD
+78 ASLDD
-84 TVELAPLRVAWLPEP
+84 DSVELAPLRVAWLPRQGET
-99 GKAGGWRALLG
+99 AGWRTWLG
-110 LGDPRKPAE
+110 LGDPREPSETK
-119 RIKRQEMGRK
+119 KRREK
-129 DPRWRIVAAKPAT
+129 DVADPRWRIVVAEPAA
-142 LGLLRARW
+142 LGMLRARW

-178 PLYGAGYKMP
+178 PLYGARYKMP

-194 VIAAPGFAAG
+194 IIAAPGFTMG
-204 LARLAQES
+204 LARL
-212 GRSEREVLA
+212 SEETGHPEA
-221 EAQTY
+221 ELLSDARGY
-226 LGELRTGHNPFAI
+226 LEELRTGHNPFAI

-250 EKAYGE
+250 EKAYGT
-256 VDVVPT
+256 VDVLPD
-262 ELARL
+262 ELAKL
-267 HEVFARYPAL
+267 HDVFARYPAL

-294 LADHGL
+294 MADHGL

-391 DIMLVPVALVY
+391 DIMLVPVALAY

-407 TRDFAREASGAKKK
+407 TKDFAREAKGGKKK

-435 RAPYGKAYLRVAEP
+435 RTPYGKAYLRVAEP
-449 LSMREALGPPDPA
+449 LSMREALGAPDPQ
-462 ADHKTD
+462 ADHKSPA
-468 DAQLALQK
+468 AQLAMQK

-496 VAFALLATGGR
+496 VSFALLATGGR
-507 SIPRDRLER
+507 AIPRDRLAG
-516 FVALLVDHAVKRG
+516 FVAMLVDHARKRG
-529 QPLTESAHL
+529 QPLADSAEL
-538 REPQRLEAALDA
+538 RDPERLDA
-550 LLAAG
+550 VLETLLASG
-555 VITRF
+555 VVMRF
-560 AGGAAQVYGI
+560 DGGPTPVYGI
-570 ADGQH
+570 AEGQH

-589 LERAIAEVAALG
+589 LERAIAEVSVLG
-601 ALSAAPAE
+601 AMTASPDK
-609 REARFF
+609 REAQFI

-633 RPAFEEALA
+633 RPAFEEGMV
-642 AEMALIDAD
+642 AEMDLIDCD
-651 WRSKLATARTGR
+651 WRRKLSAASADR
-663 ELLDSLFG
+663 EVLDSLFG
-671 VGLAHAALRPFL
+671 LGLAHAALRPFL

-690 DVLQTQPV
+690 DVLLTQPV
-698 DVVADEQDVLS
+698 DVAAQEKDVLA

-721 QTIRNPE
+721 MTIRNPE

-735 ATAWQLA
+735 STAWQLA
-742 RHVRLVEP
+742 ANVRLIEP
-750 GPDLAARRAD
+750 GPDLAARRQN
-760 RARVLRATLAA
+760 RSKVLRATLAA
-771 LDAIEGQC
+771 LDAIEVQC
-779 RSALG
+779 REALG
-784 D
+784 G

>member
-1 MAKNELAQERTIGP
+1 MARNGLTREQSGEAAGAERVPEAQQ
-15 SEPEVVSAS
+15 A
-24 PLGSATQGER
+24 ER
-34 IYLALHRGS
+34 IFLALYRGAS
-43 AERDLLEQY
+43 EHELLERY
-52 AAGREGRLIAIERSA
+52 ASGRPGRLIAIERRNA
-67 GPFSV
+67 PFSI
-72 EVARLV
+72 EIARLV
-78 ASLGDD
+78 SSLGDD
-84 TVELAPLRVAWLPEP
+84 TIELSPLRVAWLPRNGE
-99 GKAGGWRALLG
+99 GSGWRALLG
-110 LGDPRKPAE
+110 LSDPRGPAE
-119 RIKRQEMGRK
+119 RIKRQERDRP
-129 DPRWRIVAAKPAT
+129 DPRWRIVVAEPAS

-150 KQRTGGRGT
+150 KQRTGGKST

-212 GRSEREVLA
+212 GRPESEVLA
-221 EAQTY
+221 EARTY

-250 EKAYGE
+250 EKAYGT
-256 VDVVPT
+256 VDVVPE

-294 LADHGL
+294 LADYGL

-391 DIMLVPVALVY
+391 DIMLVPVALAY

-407 TRDFAREASGAKKK
+407 TKDFAREASGAKKK

-462 ADHKTD
+462 ADHKAD

-485 NQATP
+485 NQTTP

-507 SIPRDRLER
+507 SIPRDRLAR
-516 FVALLVDHAVKRG
+516 FVGLLVDHANRRG
-529 QPLTESAHL
+529 YPLTESAHL
-538 REPQRLEAALDA
+538 HQAERLDAALET
-550 LLAAG
+550 LLASG
-555 VITRF
+555 VISRF
-560 AGGAAQVYGI
+560 EGGPTPVYGI
-570 ADGQH
+570 AEGQH

-601 ALSAAPAE
+601 AVTSPPAN

-633 RPAFEEALA
+633 RPAFEDGLA
-642 AEMALIDAD
+642 AEMALIDPD
-651 WRSKLATARTGR
+651 WQAKLASARSGR
-663 ELLDSLFG
+663 GLLDELFG

-690 DVLQTQPV
+690 DVLLTMPV
-698 DVVADEQDVLS
+698 DVVAEEKEVLA

-721 QTIRNPE
+721 KTIRNPE

-742 RHVRLVEP
+742 RNVRLVEP
-750 GPDLAARRAD
+750 GPDLAARREG
-760 RARVLRATLAA
+760 RSKVLRATLAA
-771 LDAIEGQC
+771 LDAIEDQC
-779 RSALG
+779 REALG
-784 D
+784 G

>member
-1 MAKNELAQERTIGP
+1 MATL
-15 SEPEVVSAS
+15 AS
-24 PLGSATQGER
+24 PTEQEARAER
-34 IYLALHRGS
+34 IFLALYRG
-43 AERDLLEQY
+43 ATERELLERHT
-52 AAGREGRLIAIERSA
+52 AGLPGRLVVIERSNA
-67 GPFSV
+67 PFST

-78 ASLGDD
+78 ASLGDE
-84 TVELAPLRVAWLPEP
+84 TVELAPLRVAWLPTK
-99 GKAGGWRALLG
+99 GQSSGWRALLG
-110 LGDPRKPAE
+110 LGDPREPSE
-119 RIKRQEMGRK
+119 SVKRR
-129 DPRWRIVAAKPAT
+129 DRDAATPRWRIVTAEPAA
-142 LGLLRARW
+142 LSVLRARW

-159 DFADFVARQAELSL
+159 DFSDFVARQAELSL

-178 PLYGAGYKMP
+178 PLYGTRYKMP

-194 VIAAPGFAAG
+194 VIAAPGFTAG
-204 LARLAQES
+204 LARLTAET
-212 GRSEREVLA
+212 GRPEAELLA
-221 EAQTY
+221 EARGY
-226 LGELRTGHNPFAI
+226 LEELRTGHNPFAI

-250 EKAYGE
+250 EKAYGT
-256 VDVVPT
+256 VDVKPE
-262 ELARL
+262 ELTRL
-267 HEVFARYPAL
+267 HDVFARYPAL

-366 TGKLLPPKLGL
+366 TGKLLSPKLGL
-377 LTYVVDAYRQGRIE
+377 LTYVVDAYRQGRID

-407 TRDFAREASGAKKK
+407 TKDFAKEAKGAKKK

-435 RAPYGKAYLRVAEP
+435 RTPYGKAYLRVAEP
-449 LSMREALGPPDPA
+449 LSMREALGAPDPA
-462 ADHKTD
+462 ADYKTPE
-468 DAQLALQK
+468 AQLALQK

-496 VAFALLATGGR
+496 VTFALLATGGR
-507 SIPRDRLER
+507 SIPRDRLGR
-516 FVALLVDHAVKRG
+516 FVAMLVDHARMRG
-529 QPLTESAHL
+529 QPVSASA
-538 REPQRLEAALDA
+538 RLDDAAQLDA
-550 LLAAG
+550 VIETLVSSG
-555 VITRF
+555 VVTRF
-560 AGGAAQVYGI
+560 DGGPTPVFGI
-570 ADGQH
+570 AEGQH

-589 LERAIAEVAALG
+589 LERAIAEVAVLG
-601 ALSAAPAE
+601 AVAAKPAE
-609 REARFF
+609 RETRFI

-633 RPAFEEALA
+633 RPAFEQGLTAEMDLIDPDWRRKLA
-642 AEMALIDAD
+642 AAG
-651 WRSKLATARTGR
+651 SGR
-663 ELLDSLFG
+663 ELIDSIFG

-683 EAYRIVL
+683 EAYRVVL
-690 DVLQTQPV
+690 DVLLTLPV
-698 DVVADEQDVLS
+698 DTAAQEKEVLA

-721 QTIRNPE
+721 KTIRNPE

-742 RHVRLVEP
+742 GNVRLVEP
-750 GPDLAARRAD
+750 GPDLAARREN
-760 RARVLRATLAA
+760 RSKILRATLAA
-771 LDAIEGQC
+771 LDTIEDQC
-779 RSALG
+779 RAALG
-784 D
+784 G

>member
-1 MAKNELAQERTIGP
+1 MVEYPQAGHWLLEDVLQPCLAEGEHVGVALDDDRAGVDRLGAEGVEFVPTGIAHVWLDLFHVLDCSVERR
-15 SEPEVVSAS
+15 
-24 PLGSATQGER
+24 LGG
-34 IYLALHRGS
+34 GGV
-43 AERDLLEQY
+43 DLLVTVDVDGQALFELVRQRCFDEGGEQRMR
-52 AAGREGRLIAIERSA
+52 ASRAALELRVCLGGNEERMLLTRVLDELDQLPVRREPDLSWIRAGREGAA
-67 GPFSV
+67 G
-72 EVARLV
+72 
-78 ASLGDD
+78 
-84 TVELAPLRVAWLPEP
+84 
-99 GKAGGWRALLG
+99 
-110 LGDPRKPAE
+110 
-119 RIKRQEMGRK
+119 
-129 DPRWRIVAAKPAT
+129 RWRQLAACERHHEPDLLLTADNIE
-142 LGLLRARW
+142 LHYVRVIGGL
-150 KQRTGGRGT
+150 
-159 DFADFVARQAELSL
+159 E
-173 ERAEY
+173 
-178 PLYGAGYKMP
+178 
-188 RVEPAD
+188 
-194 VIAAPGFAAG
+194 
-204 LARLAQES
+204 
-212 GRSEREVLA
+212 
-221 EAQTY
+221 
-226 LGELRTGHNPFAI
+226 ELRTGHNPFAI

-250 EKAYGE
+250 EKAYGT
-256 VDVVPT
+256 VDVKPE

-267 HEVFARYPAL
+267 HDVFARYPAL

-309 NMSFWPMGPIMR
+309 NMSFWPMGPIMK

-407 TRDFAREASGAKKK
+407 TKDFAREAKGAKKK

-435 RAPYGKAYLRVAEP
+435 RTPYGKAYLRVAEP
-449 LSMREALGPPDPA
+449 LSMREALGAPDPA
-462 ADHKTD
+462 TDYKTPE
-468 DAQLALQK
+468 AQLALQK

-496 VAFALLATGGR
+496 VTFALLATGGR
-507 SIPRDRLER
+507 SIPRDRLSR
-516 FVALLVDHAVKRG
+516 FVAMLVDHAERRG
-529 QPLTESAHL
+529 CPLADSA
-538 REPQRLEAALDA
+538 RLHDPEQLDLVLETLMA
-550 LLAAG
+550 SG

-560 AGGAAQVYGI
+560 DGGPTPVFGI
-570 ADGQH
+570 GDGQH

-589 LERAIAEVAALG
+589 LERAIAEVAAIG
-601 ALSAAPAE
+601 ALAAAPNE
-609 REARFF
+609 REARFI

-633 RPAFEEALA
+633 RPAFEQGLIT
-642 AEMALIDAD
+642 EMDLIDPE
-651 WRSKLATARTGR
+651 WRTKLATAKSDR
-663 ELLDSLFG
+663 ELIDSVFR

-690 DVLQTQPV
+690 DVLLTMPV
-698 DVVADEQDVLS
+698 DQAAQEKDVLA

-721 QTIRNPE
+721 KTIRNPE

-735 ATAWQLA
+735 GTAWQLA
-742 RHVRLVEP
+742 CNVRLVEP
-750 GPDLAARRAD
+750 GPDLAARREG
-760 RARVLRATLAA
+760 RSRVLRATLAA
-771 LDAIEGQC
+771 LDAIEDQC
-779 RSALG
+779 REALG
-784 D
+784 G